1 MAGCGLSFCHLQV
14 SQECGPGGWISE
26 LLTPVRYFAGLWAT
40 ELSKS
45 LKHTSSKMSPGAW
58 RLVLRLIW
66 HLWLSKHWTS
76 TCWGSAI
83 SQALSIAGDTCLK
96 LTVPASHS
104 THLRKGKYWAVKW
117 IKQRRPA
124 LIEVQMRSDPAFL
137 SWQHILLPGLTPV
150 FGLSCPSDRITGMYN
165 HAWLL
170 FKRRNI
176 L

>member
-1 MAGCGLSFCHLQV
+1 MNWLKLSNREWGKCLDFIGNSGTSMAGCGLSFCHLQV

-26 LLTPVRYFAGLWAT
+26 LLTPVRYFAGLWAA

-58 RLVLRLIW
+58 CLVLRLIW

-104 THLRKGKYWAVKW
+104 THPRKGKYWAVKW

-124 LIEVQMRSDPAFL
+124 LIEVQMRSDP
-137 SWQHILLPGLTPV
+137 H
-150 FGLSCPSDRITGMYN
+150 SCHGSTFCCLG
-165 HAWLL
+165 
-170 FKRRNI
+170 
-176 L
+176 